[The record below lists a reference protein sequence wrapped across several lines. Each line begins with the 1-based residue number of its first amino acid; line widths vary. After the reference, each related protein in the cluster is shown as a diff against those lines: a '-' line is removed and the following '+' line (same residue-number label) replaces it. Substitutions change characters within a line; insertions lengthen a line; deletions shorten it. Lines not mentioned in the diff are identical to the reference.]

1 MEGWKMISQKER
13 HKSTLTSTSSVVQIF
28 YSIYR
33 KLILITCVTSTAGVS
48 AVSATW
54 VTAIAATRVS
64 TVAVTSSDSIAYLFV
79 GNFWFVSTV
88 VSDVLHNLTSAVG
101 KQDEILALGNIS
113 LARLLVAEVVS
124 RGTVLD
130 VVLEVV
136 IGGFLK
142 RMNWAR
148 HAKTWRRD
156 GNWVTL
162 WESMNN

>member
-1 MEGWKMISQKER
+1 
-13 HKSTLTSTSSVVQIF
+13 
-28 YSIYR
+28 
-33 KLILITCVTSTAGVS
+33 
-48 AVSATW
+48 
-54 VTAIAATRVS
+54 
-64 TVAVTSSDSIAYLFV
+64 LFV

-156 GNWVTL
+156 GN
-162 WESMNN
+162 